1 MTVLEKEPRTI
12 RLHPNDNVV
21 VAVDTLVPGTR
32 VEGIIAGSRIPRGH
46 KVACA
51 VIEKGAPVLKFGQV
65 IGRASARIEPG
76 DWVHQ
81 HNLEMAEL
89 RHEAGDSG
97 AAAGERTIAA
107 RAAGGVPWLQAR

>member
-1 MTVLEKEPRTI
+1 MTVIEKEPRTI

-65 IGRASARIEPG
+65 MGRASARIEPG
-76 DWVHQ
+76 EWVHQ
-81 HNLEMAEL
+81 HNLEMAEPRCRRL
-89 RHEAGDSG
+89 RR
-97 AAAGERTIAA
+97 AAGKRAVAA
-107 RAAGGVPWLQAR
+107 RAAGGVPWLQAG